1 MTEAP
6 LIPAP
11 PETVAHVRRP
21 ALGYAMVAVAA
32 VLFGVNGTIAKIVL
46 SSGISSLRLSQ
57 VRSAGALVLLV
68 LVVLLT
74 RPRSLHVSRRE
85 LPLLILFGVCGVA
98 LVQLFYF
105 LAIRRLPVGIA
116 LLIEYLAPL
125 LVALWARFVIHEPV
139 RRRIWVALA
148 LALFGLSLVVDVWSG
163 VSLNGTGVGFALL
176 GALSYVV
183 YLLLADRAVAGRD
196 PMSLLAYGFFF
207 ASVFWAIVQP
217 VSSFPSE
224 VVRSDVSLLGN
235 LSDVQLPVWSLLL
248 FMIVFGTMI
257 PFALIVGSLRHL
269 SATRVGIIAMLE
281 PVAGALIAYV
291 WLDETLGTVQLAGG
305 LFVLAAIFLA
315 QTAR

>member
-1 MTEAP
+1 
-6 LIPAP
+6 
-11 PETVAHVRRP
+11 
-21 ALGYAMVAVAA
+21 MVAVAA

-217 VSSFPSE
+217 WSSFPSE

-257 PFALIVGSLRHL
+257 PFALIVGSQRHL

-305 LFVLAAIFLA
+305 LVVLAAIFLA

>member
-1 MTEAP
+1 
-6 LIPAP
+6 
-11 PETVAHVRRP
+11 
-21 ALGYAMVAVAA
+21 MVAVAA

-217 VSSFPSE
+217 WSSFPSE

>member
-1 MTEAP
+1 
-6 LIPAP
+6 
-11 PETVAHVRRP
+11 
-21 ALGYAMVAVAA
+21 MVAVAA

-217 VSSFPSE
+217 WSSFPSE

-305 LFVLAAIFLA
+305 LVVLAAIFLA

>member
-1 MTEAP
+1 
-6 LIPAP
+6 
-11 PETVAHVRRP
+11 
-21 ALGYAMVAVAA
+21 MVAVAA

-148 LALFGLSLVVDVWSG
+148 LALFGLSLIVDVWSG

-217 VSSFPSE
+217 WSSFPSE

-235 LSDVQLPVWSLLL
+235 LSDVHLPVWSLLL

-305 LFVLAAIFLA
+305 LVVLAAIFLA

>member
-1 MTEAP
+1 
-6 LIPAP
+6 
-11 PETVAHVRRP
+11 
-21 ALGYAMVAVAA
+21 
-32 VLFGVNGTIAKIVL
+32 
-46 SSGISSLRLSQ
+46 
-57 VRSAGALVLLV
+57 
-68 LVVLLT
+68 
-74 RPRSLHVSRRE
+74 
-85 LPLLILFGVCGVA
+85 
-98 LVQLFYF
+98 
-105 LAIRRLPVGIA
+105 
-116 LLIEYLAPL
+116 
-125 LVALWARFVIHEPV
+125 
-139 RRRIWVALA
+139 
-148 LALFGLSLVVDVWSG
+148 
-163 VSLNGTGVGFALL
+163 
-176 GALSYVV
+176 
-183 YLLLADRAVAGRD
+183 
-196 PMSLLAYGFFF
+196 MSLLAYGFFF

-217 VSSFPSE
+217 WSSFPSE